1 VRSFGTGVA
10 LREGEVAK
18 AGLVTGV
25 LIRGCRIEE
34 NSVMAKKAKPKAP
47 KKAAP
52 KKKKK

>member
-1 VRSFGTGVA
+1 METKVAKIGLATGVF
-10 LREGEVAK
+10 
-18 AGLVTGV
+18 
-25 LIRGCRIEE
+25 IRGSRIEE